1 MESKKGACRGALRR
15 DATRGVLPSASRQTR
30 RAGRRRH
37 RHRTY
42 KIFLVAFMV
51 LVSAYRYW
59 RRAGCGASE
68 WTSDNEGEEH
78 DVAAAARRQ
87 QRRRRST
94 AASTKLRRVE
104 IEGDEAQVPHDDHG
118 EETKGPTHTRS
129 TGERER
135 EREQE
140 HTRKRDRGGE
150 TRQQQERRGGG
161 RRREAETHTGRGAKS
176 SSAYGL

>member
-1 MESKKGACRGALRR
+1 MSWCATTRR
-15 DATRGVLPSASRQTR
+15 NARGVLPSASRQTR

-104 IEGDEAQVPHDDHG
+104 IEGDEAQVPHDDHD

-129 TGERER
+129 ESES
-135 EREQE
+135 
-140 HTRKRDRGGE
+140 TRKRDRGRE
-150 TRQQQERRGGG
+150 TRQQQERRGG
-161 RRREAETHTGRGAKS
+161 RRREAQRHTQAEERNPVALTGFS
-176 SSAYGL
+176 SSRAPAPP

>member
-1 MESKKGACRGALRR
+1 MSWCATTRR
-15 DATRGVLPSASRQTR
+15 NARGVLPSASRQTR

-104 IEGDEAQVPHDDHG
+104 IEGDEAQVPHDDHD
-118 EETKGPTHTRS
+118 EETKGPTHTRESKS
-129 TGERER
+129 THASATEGERRDNNKSAEEEEGDEKQRHTQAEER
-135 EREQE
+135 NPV
-140 HTRKRDRGGE
+140 
-150 TRQQQERRGGG
+150 
-161 RRREAETHTGRGAKS
+161 ALTGFS
-176 SSAYGL
+176 SSRAPAPP